1 MYARIAVSTVTNVL
15 NDRKI
20 LIPFPEVQEIIFF
33 SKPFNLLDNGF
44 LGRLFYE
51 FKFDRI
57 VEIT

>member
-1 MYARIAVSTVTNVL
+1 VL

-20 LIPFPEVQEIIFF
+20 LIPFPEVEEIIFF

-44 LGRLFYE
+44 LGRLLYE